1 MEAVTAIT
9 SELAAPA
16 YDIHSLDTKGKVVL
30 LRADLNV
37 PVVHGRVTD
46 VSRISAVLGTI
57 KLLLDKG
64 SRVAVISHFG
74 RPDPSKQSLDEMRKR
89 FSLKDVAAALAQLLP
104 TGSFA
109 GMAADCIGPDAQ
121 DMISSL
127 QPGQVRYWGLH
138 SQFLGSTT
146 SSRRMHAA
154 PASLPLNQCPGWLEL
169 LESSAAGALPHTAER
184 LAHCSCACWR
194 TCASMLG
201 RQRIRMPSPASWH
214 PWQTSMSTMP
224 LGWCTGTKP
233 ASA

>member
-104 TGSFA
+104 AGSFA

-127 QPGQVRYWGLH
+127 KPGQVRYWGLH
-138 SQFLGSTT
+138 SQYAAGTT
-146 SSRRMHAA
+146 SCRMHTM
-154 PASLPLNQCPGWLEL
+154 PACLPCLPL
-169 LESSAAGALPHTAER
+169 A
-184 LAHCSCACWR
+184 
-194 TCASMLG
+194 
-201 RQRIRMPSPASWH
+201 
-214 PWQTSMSTMP
+214 
-224 LGWCTGTKP
+224 
-233 ASA
+233 